1 MVINDK
7 HLPLKQ
13 EWIKVIPLKMV
24 ALASIF
30 SNFAQLEVISHTKP
44 ADLQQICFTKNSLT
58 ADYFIVCKV
67 CFQSVADA
75 PAFIIRKDVFLQMI
89 NRWKTDLHVIC
100 KVCRIFKPS
109 LAHVFINLKQ
119 LRLPGQAHSLFCQ

>member
-13 EWIKVIPLKMV
+13 EWIKVIRLKMV
-24 ALASIF
+24 ALASVF

-44 ADLQQICFTKNSLT
+44 ADVRQICFTKNRLT
-58 ADYFIVCKV
+58 ADYFIICKV

-100 KVCRIFKPS
+100 KVCRIFKAS

>member
-24 ALASIF
+24 ALASVF

-75 PAFIIRKDVFLQMI
+75 TAFIIRKDVFLRMHDKQMK
-89 NRWKTDLHVIC
+89 NRSAHDL
-100 KVCRIFKPS
+100 
-109 LAHVFINLKQ
+109 
-119 LRLPGQAHSLFCQ
+119 